1 MDDVLSR
8 GKRQFTG
15 TMTPLLHNILSLL
28 GVAALLFW
36 LRRTTLSVRA
46 VSALRMGLSITC
58 LGGLLLFLGALSAL
72 QFRQDNF
79 GKLQLLAWTVFLH
92 VPLFLGGA
100 AVFLWRRA
108 RLVAWGSLALIGV
121 LALIALDAF
130 LIEPRW
136 LEVSHITLATA
147 KVEQA
152 LRIVVL
158 ADIQTDRPGDYEER
172 ALRRAMTEQPD
183 LLLLAGDYIQMGRR
197 SRSDVEEVQA
207 LNAILHTVGL
217 DAPLGVYAVQ
227 GNVDRPG
234 VWPDIFA
241 RLPVTTFETTTQ
253 VDVGPIVLTAL
264 AMWDAFDAHKVV
276 AAQDKF
282 HIVLGHSPNFS
293 LGNVDADLLIA
304 GHTHGG
310 QVQLPLLGPLM
321 TLTVAPRAWAS
332 GVTTIAPGKTLVV
345 SRGIGM
351 ERANAPQLR
360 FLCRPEIV
368 VIDVVPGK

>member
-1 MDDVLSR
+1 
-8 GKRQFTG
+8 
-15 TMTPLLHNILSLL
+15 
-28 GVAALLFW
+28 
-36 LRRTTLSVRA
+36 
-46 VSALRMGLSITC
+46 MGLLMAC
-58 LGGLLLFLGALSAL
+58 QVGLLLFLGLLSAL

-79 GKLQLLAWTVFLH
+79 GKVQLLAWTVFLH

-100 AVFLWRRA
+100 ALLMWRRA
-108 RLVAWGSLALIGV
+108 RLVAWGSLALIIL

-136 LEVSHITLATA
+136 LVVSHHTLTTP
-147 KVEQA
+147 KVAQP

-158 ADIQTDRPGDYEER
+158 ADIQTDRPGAYEER
-172 ALRRAMTEQPD
+172 ALRLAMAEQPD
-183 LLLLAGDYIQMGRR
+183 VVFLAGDYIHLGRR
-197 SRSDVEEVQA
+197 SRGYAAEGQA
-207 LNAILHTVGL
+207 LNVLMQSVGL

-227 GNVDRPG
+227 GNVDQPG

-241 RLPVTTFETTTQ
+241 GLPVTTFETTSQ
-253 VDVGPIVLTAL
+253 VDIGPVVLTAL
-264 AMWDAFDAHKVV
+264 GMWDAFDAHKVV
-276 AAQDKF
+276 ATQDKF

-293 LGNVDADLLIA
+293 LGHVDADLLIA

-310 QVQLPLLGPLM
+310 QVQLPFIGPLM

-351 ERANAPQLR
+351 ERANAPRLR

>member
-1 MDDVLSR
+1 
-8 GKRQFTG
+8 
-15 TMTPLLHNILSLL
+15 MTPLLHNILSLL

-36 LRRTTLSVRA
+36 LRRTMLSVRA
-46 VSALRMGLSITC
+46 VSALRMGLLIAC

-79 GKLQLLAWTVFLH
+79 GKLQLLTWTVFLH
-92 VPLFLGGA
+92 VPLFLGGT
-100 AVFLWRRA
+100 AVLMWRRA
-108 RLVAWGSLALIGV
+108 RIVAWGSLALIGV
-121 LALIALDAF
+121 LALITLDAF

-136 LEVSHITLATA
+136 LEVSHLTLTTA
-147 KVEQA
+147 KVEQP

-158 ADIQTDRPGDYEER
+158 ADIQTDHPGDYEER
-172 ALRRAMTEQPD
+172 ALRLAMAEQPD
-183 LLLLAGDYIQMGRR
+183 LVLLAGDYIHLGRR
-197 SRSDVEEVQA
+197 SRSYAAEGQA
-207 LNAILHTVGL
+207 LNVLMQSVGL

-227 GNVDRPG
+227 GNVDESG
-234 VWPDIFA
+234 AWTAIFA
-241 RLPVTTFETTTQ
+241 GLPVTMFETMSQ
-253 VDVGPIVLTAL
+253 VDIGPVVLTAL
-264 AMWDAFDAHKVV
+264 GMWDAFDAHKVI

-293 LGNVDADLLIA
+293 LGQVDADLLIA

-310 QVQLPLLGPLM
+310 QVQLPFVGPLM

-332 GVTTIAPGKTLVV
+332 GVTTIAPGKMLVV

-351 ERANAPQLR
+351 ERANAPRLR

-368 VIDVVPGK
+368 VIHVIPAD